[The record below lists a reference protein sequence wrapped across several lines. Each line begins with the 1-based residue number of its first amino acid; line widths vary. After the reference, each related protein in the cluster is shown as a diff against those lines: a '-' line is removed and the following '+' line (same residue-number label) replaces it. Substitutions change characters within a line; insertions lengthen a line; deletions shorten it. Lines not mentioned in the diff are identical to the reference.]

1 MNHKKKTHKEAI
13 WVEISFQP
21 FTTTRRRARLFTSA
35 CLLLQGQVRTIT
47 SILIHRPTFHKV
59 FMPGVNERTCG
70 FPRVSTLAPVSAVSE
85 SLIAV
90 ALWDRQACAKTM
102 ASKSWR
108 LTATD
113 SHLPPKHTSGP
124 LRFLSLPPFSPLSI
138 CLFSFCRG
146 KLRRRRDKESDVVN
160 WHLSSCFV
168 LVRALRTFV
177 KF

>member
-1 MNHKKKTHKEAI
+1 MKLQCREFKRNRVNHKKHKKAI
-13 WVEISFQP
+13 WVKISFQP
-21 FTTTRRRARLFTSA
+21 FTTLHYPACLFTSA
-35 CLLLQGQVRTIT
+35 CLLLQGQVRTI
-47 SILIHRPTFHKV
+47 SSVLIHRPTFHKV
-59 FMPGVNERTCG
+59 FMPGVNERMCG

-124 LRFLSLPPFSPLSI
+124 LRFLSLSPF
-138 CLFSFCRG
+138 
-146 KLRRRRDKESDVVN
+146 
-160 WHLSSCFV
+160 LSSLCLSFFF
-168 LVRALRTFV
+168 LSGEIEETQR
-177 KF
+177 

>member
-1 MNHKKKTHKEAI
+1 MKLQCREFKRNRVNHKKHKKAI
-13 WVEISFQP
+13 WVKISFQP
-21 FTTTRRRARLFTSA
+21 FTTLHYLACLFTSA
-35 CLLLQGQVRTIT
+35 CLLLQGQVRTI
-47 SILIHRPTFHKV
+47 SSVLIHRPTFHKV
-59 FMPGVNERTCG
+59 FMPGVNERMCG

-124 LRFLSLPPFSPLSI
+124 LRFLSLPPF
-138 CLFSFCRG
+138 
-146 KLRRRRDKESDVVN
+146 
-160 WHLSSCFV
+160 LSSLCLSFFF
-168 LVRALRTFV
+168 LSGEIEETQR
-177 KF
+177 

>member
-1 MNHKKKTHKEAI
+1 MKLQCREYKRNRVNHKKHKKAI
-13 WVEISFQP
+13 WVKISFQP
-21 FTTTRRRARLFTSA
+21 FTTLHYPACLFTSA
-35 CLLLQGQVRTIT
+35 CLLLQGQVRTI
-47 SILIHRPTFHKV
+47 SSVLIHRPTFHKV
-59 FMPGVNERTCG
+59 FMPGVNERMCG

-124 LRFLSLPPFSPLSI
+124 LRFLSLPPF
-138 CLFSFCRG
+138 
-146 KLRRRRDKESDVVN
+146 
-160 WHLSSCFV
+160 LSSLCLSFFF
-168 LVRALRTFV
+168 LSGEIEETQR
-177 KF
+177 

>member
-1 MNHKKKTHKEAI
+1 MKLQCRECKRNHVNHKKHKKAI
-13 WVEISFQP
+13 WVKISFQP
-21 FTTTRRRARLFTSA
+21 LTTLHYRACLFTSA
-35 CLLLQGQVRTIT
+35 CLLLQGQVRTI
-47 SILIHRPTFHKV
+47 SSVLIHRPTFHKV
-59 FMPGVNERTCG
+59 FMPGVNERMCG

-124 LRFLSLPPFSPLSI
+124 LRFLSLPPF
-138 CLFSFCRG
+138 
-146 KLRRRRDKESDVVN
+146 
-160 WHLSSCFV
+160 LSSLYLSFFF
-168 LVRALRTFV
+168 LSGEIEETQR
-177 KF
+177 

>member
-1 MNHKKKTHKEAI
+1 MKLQCREFKRNRVNHKKHKKAI
-13 WVEISFQP
+13 WVKISFQP
-21 FTTTRRRARLFTSA
+21 FTTLHYPACLFTSA
-35 CLLLQGQVRTIT
+35 CLLLQGQVRTI
-47 SILIHRPTFHKV
+47 SSVLIHRPTFHKV
-59 FMPGVNERTCG
+59 FMPGVNERMCG

-124 LRFLSLPPFSPLSI
+124 LRFLSLPPF
-138 CLFSFCRG
+138 
-146 KLRRRRDKESDVVN
+146 
-160 WHLSSCFV
+160 LSSLCLSFFF
-168 LVRALRTFV
+168 LSGEIEETQR
-177 KF
+177 